1 MFESGNEG
9 TGRLPWSV
17 VWTLSVTQVISW
29 GSMFYAL
36 SVLLVPIEQDLG
48 WSRDAIIGAFSLS
61 LLCAGLTALPVG
73 IMIDRY
79 GGRAVMG
86 CGSLAAAL
94 LFALLSQVHTLT
106 AFYAIWIGL
115 GFAMSMTLYEP
126 AFAVVTASFGASAR
140 RGITALTLTG
150 GLASTVFWP
159 LTQFMIAALGWR
171 NALLMLALFN
181 FLICLP
187 LHALLLPPSP
197 RRRSPAAQGDDTAA
211 APATGPAL
219 LDIVRTRA
227 FLMLAVTFTANML
240 AFSALSVHLIPLLR
254 ERGFSSADAVLLA
267 AVVGPMQVAGRIWE
281 YTLGAGLRAT
291 QVALVALILFPLAIG
306 ILYVSGATWI
316 LVIAFIACYG
326 VSNGVMTIVRGTITS
341 EIFGRER
348 YGAVNGALSAPVLAS
363 RAVGPLVASLI
374 WTATG
379 NYDAVIWTLAAI
391 GLAAIGTYVLAV
403 KI

>member
-1 MFESGNEG
+1 M
-9 TGRLPWSV
+9 

-29 GSMFYAL
+29 GSMFYAIA
-36 SVLLVPIEQDLG
+36 VLLVPIEQELG
-48 WSRDAIIGAFSLS
+48 WSRDAIVGAFSVS
-61 LLCAGLTALPVG
+61 LLCTGLTSLPVG
-73 IMIDRY
+73 ILIDRY

-86 CGSLAAAL
+86 CGSLMAAV
-94 LFALLSQVHTLT
+94 LFALLSQVHTLA
-106 AFYAIWIGL
+106 AFYAIWVGL

-126 AFAVVTASFGASAR
+126 AFAVITMCFGANAR
-140 RGITALTLTG
+140 KGITALTLVG
-150 GLASTVFWP
+150 GFASTVFWP
-159 LTQFMIAALGWR
+159 LTQFLISELGWR

-187 LHALLLPPSP
+187 LHALLLPRSP
-197 RRRSPAAQGDDTAA
+197 GKPSPAAHGDDSATTRAA
-211 APATGPAL
+211 QPAL
-219 LDIVRTRA
+219 RDIVRTRA

-254 ERGFSSADAVLLA
+254 ERGFSSADAVWLA

-291 QVALVALILFPLAIG
+291 QVTLVALILFPFAIG
-306 ILYVSGATWI
+306 LLYFGGSSWA
-316 LVIAFIACYG
+316 LVIAFIVCYG
-326 VSNGVMTIVRGTITS
+326 VSNGVMTIARGTITI
-341 EIFGRER
+341 EIFGRDR
-348 YGAVNGALSAPVLAS
+348 YGAVNGAMSAPVLAS

-379 NYDAVIWTLAAI
+379 SYDAVVWTLAAI
-391 GLAAIGTYVLAV
+391 GLAAIGTYLLAV